1 MRELYTKEWF
11 PYCNVMGISWCQFW
25 DMNPRIVNAHK
36 QGFKLKKEEQNAF
49 AYIQGVYVRDALAS
63 TVGNMMKKKGAK
75 AIEYP
80 SQPYDLYKEDVSSD
94 TGENGMTEA
103 EKRKKTEEIFGVL
116 SVMKANFDISKSANR
131 ESE

>member
-1 MRELYTKEWF
+1 
-11 PYCNVMGISWCQFW
+11 MGITWDQFW
-25 DMNPRIVNAHK
+25 EMNPKIVNAHK
-36 QGFKLKKEEQNAF
+36 EGFRLKKEEQNAF
-49 AYIQGVYVRDALAS
+49 AYIQGIYIRDALSS
-63 TVGNMMKKKGAK
+63 TVGNMFKKKSAK

-80 SQPYDLYKEDVSSD
+80 SQPYDLYAKSEVSSE
-94 TGENGMTEA
+94 GSGGMSEA